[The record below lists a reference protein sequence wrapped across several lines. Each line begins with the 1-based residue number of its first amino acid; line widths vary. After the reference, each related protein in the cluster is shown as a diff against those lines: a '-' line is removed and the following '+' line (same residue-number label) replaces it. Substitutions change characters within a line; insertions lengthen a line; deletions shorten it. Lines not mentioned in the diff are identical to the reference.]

1 MHFHHHWPRCARP
14 ASQQHV
20 ATLLLAH
27 PAVSC
32 TLAATKGIVVHLC
45 LCSPRA
51 VVLWDLSEVLDDTL
65 TCAYMKQVCVCV
77 WGGGGSA
84 EKGGGWGGWGA
95 AALMPVGRG
104 PWGHRVGDLL
114 GNSVWYYLC
123 EVRPLSVI
131 VRLGGSNFPGWG
143 VARRALHWVPCSAF
157 M

>member
-45 LCSPRA
+45 LCSPLA

-65 TCAYMKQVCVCV
+65 TYAYMKQVCVC
-77 WGGGGSA
+77 GGGAVQRKGVGGV
-84 EKGGGWGGWGA
+84 GGG
-95 AALMPVGRG
+95 
-104 PWGHRVGDLL
+104 
-114 GNSVWYYLC
+114 
-123 EVRPLSVI
+123 
-131 VRLGGSNFPGWG
+131 
-143 VARRALHWVPCSAF
+143 RRH
-157 M
+157 